1 MPYAGTFGRVF
12 GESLDASRTM
22 RSFSFKVMGDGNRY
36 YMRLPTFETIEGDHW
51 VNVFQTAKDEITSV
65 HINMPDDLFRL
76 GWSGKD
82 VKFMQGNIM
91 FIQFQ
96 PVDPG
101 DFNLKLWGFRF
112 NQ

>member
-1 MPYAGTFGRVF
+1 
-12 GESLDASRTM
+12 
-22 RSFSFKVMGDGNRY
+22 
-36 YMRLPTFETIEGDHW
+36 MRLPTFETIDGDHY
-51 VNVFQTAKDEITSV
+51 VHVFQTVKDEISNV

-82 VKFMQGNIM
+82 APFIQGNIM

-101 DFNLKLWGFRF
+101 DFNLKLWGLRF